1 MSEISLEVGSTVAIS
16 KDQFD
21 KLLQSLQKM
30 GYLTI
35 GPKILDDALIYSPIS
50 ALADLPQGYI
60 SEQDAGSY
68 RVVNT
73 GHTRYFDITPGAKT
87 WKEFLFPPRTTLF
100 TVKKNSNGWVVEKE
114 DYQGKPYALIGVR
127 ACELAAIHIQDKVFL
142 RKDCSD
148 PIYRANRQEAF
159 ILSVDCL
166 HPGDTCF
173 CYSMG
178 TGPKN
183 SVGFDIN
190 IIELDDVF
198 LVEIGSEAGRML
210 IGELQFTP
218 ASDFLLQAAKLWLDE
233 ACSQMGREL
242 LNPQNLP
249 SILLDSLDH
258 PQWEDVAK
266 RCLSCASCTQVCPT
280 CFCWDIHEKP
290 DLTSSSSQRVRV
302 WDSCFNPDY
311 SYISG
316 GNTRPNTMSRYRQWL
331 IHKFASWYHQ
341 FEVIGCVGCGR
352 CITWCPAGIDIT
364 KEIAAITKETVE

>member
-35 GPKILDDALIYSPIS
+35 GPKILDDALTYSPIS

-68 RVVNT
+68 RLVNT
-73 GHTRYFDITPGAKT
+73 GHARYFDITPRAKT
-87 WKEFLFPPRTTLF
+87 RKEFLFPPRSTLF
-100 TVKKNSNGWVVEKE
+100 TVRKNGNGWVVDKG
-114 DYQGKPYALIGVR
+114 DYQSEPYALIGVR

-148 PIYRANRQEAF
+148 PIYQANRQEAF

-173 CYSMG
+173 CDSMG

-190 IIELDDVF
+190 ITELDDV
-198 LVEIGSEAGRML
+198 LLDEIGS
-210 IGELQFTP
+210 
-218 ASDFLLQAAKLWLDE
+218 
-233 ACSQMGREL
+233 
-242 LNPQNLP
+242 
-249 SILLDSLDH
+249 
-258 PQWEDVAK
+258 
-266 RCLSCASCTQVCPT
+266 
-280 CFCWDIHEKP
+280 
-290 DLTSSSSQRVRV
+290 
-302 WDSCFNPDY
+302 
-311 SYISG
+311 
-316 GNTRPNTMSRYRQWL
+316 
-331 IHKFASWYHQ
+331 
-341 FEVIGCVGCGR
+341 
-352 CITWCPAGIDIT
+352 
-364 KEIAAITKETVE
+364 